1 MPCDTVQMT
10 EVDVSRYQRHIL
22 KAALDDLGYIVSPVG
37 YICRKLGGMVQG
49 QIKGNRL
56 EMYGNGDALERAL
69 PKAYSRRL
77 VLHNAKRAGWK
88 VREKAGRIQLFK

>member
-22 KAALDDLGYIVSPVG
+22 EAALGDLGYTIDQAD
-37 YICRKLGGMVQG
+37 IIRRKIGGMAQG
-49 QIKGNRL
+49 RIDGNRL
-56 EMYGNGDALERAL
+56 VGYGLDNLQRAL

>member
-22 KAALDDLGYIVSPVG
+22 EAAIKDLGFTIAQNGVIRAG
-37 YICRKLGGMVQG
+37 YIIG
-49 QIKGNRL
+49 RL
-56 EMYGNGDALERAL
+56 EGTKITGYGDELTQLTRVL

-88 VREKAGRIQLFK
+88 VRERAGRIQLFK

>member
-22 KAALDDLGYIVSPVG
+22 EAALVDLGYTLSFDGRLKSAGYTVG
-37 YICRKLGGMVQG
+37 RLDRNNRISGNAIG
-49 QIKGNRL
+49 QL
-56 EMYGNGDALERAL
+56 EQRL

-88 VREKAGRIQLFK
+88 VRERAGRIQLFK

>member
-10 EVDVSRYQRHIL
+10 EVDVSRYQRRIL
-22 KAALDDLGYIVSPVG
+22 EAALSDLGYTIDQHGSLTLKGWTRG
-37 YICRKLGGMVQG
+37 YLI
-49 QIKGNRL
+49 GNRL
-56 EMYGNGDALERAL
+56 ELYGSGDALERAL

-88 VREKAGRIQLFK
+88 VREQAGRIQLFK

>member
-22 KAALDDLGYIVSPVG
+22 DAALKDLGYAVDQHGGIFMKARASQVG
-37 YICRKLGGMVQG
+37 YIS
-49 QIKGNRL
+49 GNRL
-56 EMYGNGDALERAL
+56 VTYNLKSLNQAI

-88 VREKAGRIQLFK
+88 VRERAGRIQLFK